1 MIDFMNWVLSF
12 FQSLVQHIFQLVSS
26 DGYSFGYMLL
36 GAAVLGAVI
45 FGTVSA
51 VGIFARRLRR

>member
-1 MIDFMNWVLSF
+1 MVDFMNWVLSF
-12 FQSLVQHIFQLVSS
+12 FQSLVQHIFLLVSS
-26 DGYSFGYMLL
+26 DGCSFGYMLL

>member
-1 MIDFMNWVLSF
+1 MVDFMNWVLSF
-12 FQSLVQHIFQLVSS
+12 FQSFVQHIFLLVSS

-36 GAAVLGAVI
+36 GAAVLGAVM
-45 FGTVSA
+45 SA